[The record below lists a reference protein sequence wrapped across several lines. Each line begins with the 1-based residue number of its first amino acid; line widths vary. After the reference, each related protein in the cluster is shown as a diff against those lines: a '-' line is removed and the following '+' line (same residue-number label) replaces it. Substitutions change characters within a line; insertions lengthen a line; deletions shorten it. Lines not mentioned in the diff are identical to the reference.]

1 MARAIKDETP
11 PQSLDIEASLLG
23 SLLID
28 SDAFIKIGD
37 QIQPDDFFDDKHRA
51 IFTAMRALHDKRSP
65 IDILTLSEQLKG
77 DSRLELI
84 GGASFLTELTNTV
97 PTAAHLEQYA
107 EIVAEKAIRR
117 RLISASQDIA
127 SFSFDENKSLQEL
140 IEEAE
145 TRLFDVSN
153 KHVKQD
159 VTSLEAILGD
169 SFDRLDDLHR
179 NKGGIR
185 GIPLYV

>member
-1 MARAIKDETP
+1 MAKLPKTDQQ
-11 PQSLDIEASLLG
+11 PQSLDVEASLLG

-37 QIQPDDFFDDKHRA
+37 AITPDDFFDNRHRL
-51 IFTAMRALHDKRSP
+51 IFTAMKKLHDKRSP
-65 IDILTLSEQLKG
+65 IDILTLSEQLK
-77 DSRLELI
+77 SAEQLELI

-117 RLISASQDIA
+117 RLILASEDIA
-127 SFSFDENKSLQEL
+127 SVSLDESKSLQEL

-145 TRLFDVSN
+145 TRLF
-153 KHVKQD
+153 
-159 VTSLEAILGD
+159 
-169 SFDRLDDLHR
+169 
-179 NKGGIR
+179 
-185 GIPLYV
+185 